1 MTEQVLERPIAK
13 TTGKPKR
20 IPGPRAYRG
29 DSELWDFKDQYLEW
43 LTASGFSVFTIKG
56 AHSCLSWFFRHVE
69 AKGIDRLAD
78 ITPEVLEAYSL
89 SLRELKNGQPASVR
103 NINYRLIALKGFFR
117 WLLQRGLILF
127 NPAEELEVPKLPQ
140 DLPHL
145 ILTQREVRR
154 LLDAPNLRSPVGYRD
169 KAVLELFYA
178 TGIRTLELLT
188 LKVMDIDVPARVVRL
203 RQGKN
208 RKDRAIPVPAVAM
221 GYVREY
227 IEKIRPSFVKHQRV
241 KDDGT
246 LFLNY
251 TGGKMTKDRLTEF
264 FRRNVKL
271 AGLNKHVTAMTLRHS
286 IASHLLEN
294 GMDVRYIQELLGHEK
309 LSTTQVYT
317 KVTLTGLRK
326 HFNKH
331 HPREKREK

>member
-1 MTEQVLERPIAK
+1 MNSATLQAPSRDKVIWLPS
-13 TTGKPKR
+13 
-20 IPGPRAYRG
+20 PRAYRG
-29 DSELWDFKDQYLEW
+29 DSELWDLKDRYLPW
-43 LTASGFSVFTIKG
+43 MNANGFSEFSIKG
-56 AHSCLSWFFRHVE
+56 AHASLSWFFRHVE
-69 AKGIDRLAD
+69 RRGIDRIAD
-78 ITPEVLEAYSL
+78 ILPETLEEYSL
-89 SLRELKNGQPASVR
+89 SLRERKDGQPAGLRAISA
-103 NINYRLIALKGFFR
+103 RLFALRMFFR
-117 WLLQRGLILF
+117 WLTKQGLVLF
-127 NPAEELEVPKLPQ
+127 NPAEDLEMPKLPQ
-140 DLPHL
+140 DLPRS
-145 ILTQREVRR
+145 ILTQRETRR

-178 TGIRTLELLT
+178 TGIRTLELLK
-188 LKVMDIDVPARVVRL
+188 LKVEDIDVKNRFLRV

-227 IEKIRPSFVKHQRV
+227 IEKIRPTFVRNLKR

-271 AGLNKHVTAMTLRHS
+271 AGLDKHVTAMTLRHS

-294 GMDVRYIQELLGHEK
+294 GMETRYIQELLGHEK

-331 HPREKREK
+331 HPREKRAQKE